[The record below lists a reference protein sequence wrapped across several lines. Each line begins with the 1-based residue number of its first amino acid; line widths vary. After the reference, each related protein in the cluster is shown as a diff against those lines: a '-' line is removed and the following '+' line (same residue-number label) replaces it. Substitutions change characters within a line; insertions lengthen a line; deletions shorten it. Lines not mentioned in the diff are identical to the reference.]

1 MSHPD
6 ADSDASP
13 DDALRLAASVRTAL
27 LDRAR
32 EGADRDPPAEICG
45 VLVGECGPP
54 DHVTDA
60 RRVPNVAT
68 HPRTAYELD
77 PAATMAAIDR
87 IEDAGDEA
95 VGFYHSHPETDPV
108 PSATD
113 RARATWEGYVYMIVS
128 PPDAVRAYRYTGDGF
143 AEMAVHVERSE

>member
-1 MSHPD
+1 VT
-6 ADSDASP
+6 
-13 DDALRLAASVRTAL
+13 DDTLHLEAGVRDAL
-27 LDRAR
+27 LDHAR
-32 EGADRDPPAEICG
+32 DGAGREPPAEICG
-45 VLVGECGPP
+45 VLAGRRGPP
-54 DHVTDA
+54 DRVTGV

-77 PAATMAAIDR
+77 PAATMATIDR

-95 VGFYHSHPETDPV
+95 VGFYHSHPESDPT

-113 RARATWEGYVYMIVS
+113 RARATWPGYVYLIVS

-143 AEMAVHVERSE
+143 AELSVYSDSRE

>member
-6 ADSDASP
+6 SDDTLS
-13 DDALRLAASVRTAL
+13 LAASVRDAL
-27 LDRAR
+27 LDHAR
-32 EGADRDPPAEICG
+32 EGADRNPPAEICG
-45 VLVGECGPP
+45 VLAGERGPP
-54 DHVTDA
+54 DRATGA

-68 HPRTAYELD
+68 HPRTEYELD
-77 PAATMAAIDR
+77 PAATMATIDR

-113 RARATWEGYVYMIVS
+113 RARATWEGYVYVIVS

-143 AEMAVHVERSE
+143 ADLRLQVERSE